1 MQSTFHD
8 VCVNT
13 AARFV
18 QTAVVIDDEAE
29 YRSSLE
35 KAGEVHAEGGA
46 SSRVSGLTQ
55 ESSIDSE
62 GAELFVDNDDAK
74 DHWLDAREV
83 VNGFVQYG
91 VICSIQRPAEENE
104 PQDLAIKTASN
115 ADILIIDWALNH
127 DLGLARE
134 IIDKVVAA
142 DLRVGGR
149 HRLIIV
155 YTAQSSADGI
165 LTDLEEQLE
174 RFDVESNSS
183 EFLITSEHFRIVIFH
198 KTRTKVPVAPVVP
211 FSELARRSLR
221 EFSILTDGL
230 LSCVAMNAVSA
241 IREQTHGLLAL
252 FGKQLD
258 GAFCAHRAM
267 IPEPADSVDYAI
279 NLLSKEVG
287 NILVGDKEA
296 RMIVEDIGLEKW
308 FKSLVLSSG
317 LPGGGQYSGDTDA
330 ILECLK
336 KGAEG
341 RTSLTKKMALSWID
355 NQQRLGNPI
364 THINGSVL
372 TSDAAKALVRRND
385 IKSINGCSPPKLDD
399 FAEFFYSSKP
409 VALAACHELSRI
421 CCTNTDSAGRNK
433 IHSPVLKSGVVVK
446 TSTKPEE
453 YWLCIHPVCDS
464 IRLKG
469 QTDFLFI
476 RLFDGSRNKADLIL
490 KLDDGAFKT
499 FVLKKSGKTQFK
511 TLVFDPQKKDR
522 ILGHRWH
529 QQWRFKDVNGLR
541 LRWIAEVQKEKALSI
556 AHSVGSN
563 ASRVGFEQFEWLRS
577 KGRG

>member
-1 MQSTFHD
+1 MKEAFQDICFNAS
-8 VCVNT
+8 
-13 AARFV
+13 ARFA

-29 YRSSLE
+29 YRMS
-35 KAGEVHAEGGA
+35 ADQIGETHVNTISAPVG
-46 SSRVSGLTQ
+46 GLTDAT
-55 ESSIDSE
+55 S
-62 GAELFVDNDDAK
+62 GELEELAPFVDNDEAK
-74 DHWLDAREV
+74 DHWLDARAV
-83 VNGFVQYG
+83 VNGFVEYG
-91 VICSIQRPAEENE
+91 VICSIQRPVQETE
-104 PQDLAIKTASN
+104 PHKLAIKTAGS

-127 DLGLARE
+127 DLGLARD
-134 IIDKVVAA
+134 IIDKVISA
-142 DLRVGGR
+142 DDKAGGR
-149 HRLIIV
+149 HRLIVV

-165 LTDLEEQLE
+165 LTDLGEQLE
-174 RFDVESNSS
+174 RYEIISKPS
-183 EFLITSEHFRIVIFH
+183 EFIITSKNFRIVIFH
-198 KTRTKVPVAPVVP
+198 KTRTKNPVAPVVR
-211 FSELARRSLR
+211 FSELAQRSLK

-241 IREQTHGLLAL
+241 IREQTHRLLAL

-267 IPEPADSVDYAI
+267 IPEPTDSVDYAI

-287 NILVGDKEA
+287 NILVADKEA
-296 RMIVEDIGLEKW
+296 RMIVDDIGLEKW
-308 FKSLVLSSG
+308 FKSLILDSG

-341 RTSLTKKMALSWID
+341 SASLIKKMALSWID

-364 THINGSVL
+364 NHINGSVL
-372 TSDAAKALVRRND
+372 TSDAAKALVRKND
-385 IKSINGCSPPKLDD
+385 IKSIDGCSPPKLED
-399 FAEFFYSSKP
+399 FAELFYSAKP

-433 IHSPVLKSGVVVK
+433 IHSPMLKSGVVVK
-446 TSTKPEE
+446 TSTNPEE

-464 IRLKG
+464 VRLKG
-469 QTDFLFI
+469 ETDFLFI

-490 KLDDGAFKT
+490 KLDDGAFKI
-499 FVLKKSGKTQFK
+499 FILKNSGKTQFK
-511 TLVFDPQKKDR
+511 TFAFDSQKKDR
-522 ILGHRWH
+522 ILAHRWH